1 MVQGHILLAAVHHVY
16 PAMLATM
23 DLHAGLH
30 LKLVADHVLMD
41 ICAPLDQLTNT
52 EELLQAD
59 LDLALIY
66 ALLGT
71 SVQVLHKP
79 LASLE
84 NILQR
89 ARKRV
94 HCALLERFL
103 LRALHRAHPVQ
114 WDTILRIQAL
124 HHVRSVLQE
133 VMALRLGLQPI
144 HAVEL
149 VMLDICAPLDR
160 LTSSEELLQADL
172 DLLLGFVLLDIH
184 VQVLHKP
191 HAPLEDFQLLGRQ
204 RAAYAVVEDILPR
217 ALHHV

>member
-1 MVQGHILLAAVHHVY
+1 VAQGHILLAAVRHVY

-23 DLHAGLH
+23 DLHTGLH

-204 RAAYAVVEDILPR
+204 RAADALLEDILPR